1 MSKKSRFRIHF
12 EKQDGKRVQTLLKF
26 KWQQLYHIYWSM
38 WGKSSC
44 RKSLLVICKF
54 LRLFVSTVTV
64 NDKYFLLNK
73 DNLKQPIQ
81 IQLPQKQK
89 TFSKFFS
96 QLLQSAWNFKHFKQK
111 MTLIPNVFPKIRTPK
126 NVLRSMSKKSRFRRP
141 FEKQDAK
148 RFQTLLK
155 SEGQHLQHIS
165 LSLWRQLTYK
175 KSLLVIEKFLIL
187 FVNNWLLMTSILFV
201 IETV

>member
-1 MSKKSRFRIHF
+1 MALVADVFPKLRNPKNVLRSMSKKSRFRIHF

-96 QLLQSAWNFKHFKQK
+96 QLLQSAWNFKHF
-111 MTLIPNVFPKIRTPK
+111 
-126 NVLRSMSKKSRFRRP
+126 
-141 FEKQDAK
+141 
-148 RFQTLLK
+148 QTK
-155 SEGQHLQHIS
+155 DDPH
-165 LSLWRQLTYK
+165 T
-175 KSLLVIEKFLIL
+175 
-187 FVNNWLLMTSILFV
+187 
-201 IETV
+201 